1 MTGVGELEGFVRE
14 QYAHRE
20 ALVRSHYAAE
30 APRLARACH
39 QMAERFARGGRI
51 LAFGLGAAAT
61 DAAHISVE
69 FVHPVIVGK
78 RALPAIA
85 LPNDGPTTLGLA
97 TEDIGSTFARLVEVL
112 GEPEDIAIGLSLGP
126 DDPSEPAIAAGLK
139 QAAARGMLTIGLVGA
154 SSQPASRSVEADWVF
169 SCDDPD
175 PFVVQEVHETG
186 YHMLWELV
194 HVFFEHK
201 GLLKGRS
208 AGPVHDSGASS
219 FLYPFLAEAET
230 DLDSVLEGIQGSIRQ
245 KAEDVISIRGFG
257 ERTNPASMVRVAH
270 LLADRFAAGGKL
282 LAFGNGG
289 SATDAQDFVTDL
301 MAPPRGLR
309 PRPALSLTNEEAVVT
324 AVGNDVGYD
333 NVFARQVIAYGKAG
347 DIAFA
352 ISTSGGSR
360 NVLAALEEARRR
372 KLTCFGLAGYG
383 GGPMLARG
391 LVEECLTIDF
401 EYIPRIQEAQATQ
414 YHVLRRLIEQV

>member
-1 MTGVGELEGFVRE
+1 MAAAAELEAFVRD

-20 ALVRSHYAAE
+20 ALVRSHYAAQS
-30 APRLARACH
+30 PRLARACH

-61 DAAHISVE
+61 DASHISVE

-97 TEDIGSTFARLVEVL
+97 AEDMVTTFARLIDVL

-126 DDPSEPAIAAGLK
+126 DDPSGPAIAAGLK
-139 QAAARGMLTIGLVGA
+139 QAAGRGMLTIGFVGA
-154 SSQPASRSVEADWVF
+154 SSPSAPRVEADWVF
-169 SCDDPD
+169 ACDDPD

-201 GLLKGRS
+201 GLLKGRD

-230 DLDSVLEGIQGSIRQ
+230 DLDSVLTGIQGSILQ
-245 KAEDVISIRGFG
+245 KADDVISIRAFG
-257 ERTNPASMVRVAH
+257 ERTNPDSMVRVAR
-270 LLADRFAAGGKL
+270 LLADRFNAGGKL

-301 MAPPRGLR
+301 MAPPQGLR

-333 NVFARQVIAYGKAG
+333 NVYARQVIAYGKAG

-372 KLTCFGLAGYG
+372 KMTCIGLAGYG
-383 GGPMLARG
+383 GGPMVARG